1 MKTSFGRIAGLTL
14 IGSTLL
20 ASPFADAATPLP
32 KPEKS
37 LLGIRL
43 MSNFK
48 DVLKKFGQPDE
59 IQIGS
64 PAVPQKAVSNMGQL
78 AAAAPSGFGGMAGGG
93 MGAPRMGG
101 MMGGG
106 KMGAMSGGMGGSM
119 GMMSGSMGGAPR
131 MSGMGSMPGM
141 MGGSMGGG
149 RLPGFASGGKR
160 GDSGDGDSLPG
171 FPGGGGGMMP
181 GAAGGGMSGG
191 AETDEPTGE
200 STWWYH
206 VKGTKGQ
213 TIGLHYSFLFNKE
226 GKVIQIQQY
235 GYTGG
240 GKTLQ
245 GVGLGSTLG
254 QVLGRYGMSNE
265 GNRVGEMA
273 QMAYGGGEQV
283 VFQLLRNRVIGV
295 TLAVTK

>member
-1 MKTSFGRIAGLTL
+1 MKTAFGRIAGLAL

-43 MSNFK
+43 MSTFK

-64 PAVPQKAVSNMGQL
+64 PAVPEKADLNAGQV
-78 AAAAPSGFGGMAGGG
+78 ASTPSGFGGMA
-93 MGAPRMGG
+93 APGGG
-101 MMGGG
+101 MMGGR
-106 KMGAMSGGMGGSM
+106 GAMGGPRMGGGSM
-119 GMMSGSMGGAPR
+119 GV
-131 MSGMGSMPGM
+131 
-141 MGGSMGGG
+141 
-149 RLPGFASGGKR
+149 
-160 GDSGDGDSLPG
+160 
-171 FPGGGGGMMP
+171 MMP
-181 GAAGGGMSGG
+181 GASGGGMSGG
-191 AETDEPTGE
+191 ATTDEPTGE

-206 VKGTKGQ
+206 VKGKKGQ
-213 TIGLHYSFLFNKE
+213 NVGLHYSFLFNKE

-245 GVGLGSTLG
+245 GVGLGSSLG
-254 QVLGRYGMSNE
+254 QVLGKYGMSNE
-265 GNRVGEMA
+265 GNRAGEMA
-273 QMAYGGGEQV
+273 QMIYGGGEQV